1 MESPTETTTAL
12 QPVEE
17 AQSVGGMDAIR
28 NAIKASL
35 EPKEKEP
42 AQPDEAPK
50 ATENE
55 IPTPEPPEAET
66 QHAED
71 GDEGKPE
78 EDIRAEKRINKLIW
92 QKKELAEE
100 LEETRRKLYEAQNSA
115 PKPSQEAPNG
125 ISDLVNQA
133 DSYERLEQLEEEARQ
148 AERWAK
154 RSLAR
159 YRRDP
164 DSVEK
169 EIENKIGSV
178 PEDVEEWLE
187 DLSLNAEFSRESDIP
202 KRRKAIEQQ
211 KQSFEFAATKYPWL
225 KDPKNP
231 ARAWVEQVKEAN
243 PGIKSLPDV
252 DLYLAR
258 ALVGFY
264 IEQEQNQQ
272 AKPRAKTPEPTAQPR
287 KPAASATVISESL
300 KKVQEAKAD
309 TLKTGSMDGLKN
321 WIKAAANAR

>member
-1 MESPTETTTAL
+1 MESPTDTTDVL
-12 QPVEE
+12 QPSEE
-17 AQSVGGMDAIR
+17 AQNVGGMDAIR

-42 AQPDEAPK
+42 AQPDEAPE

-55 IPTPEPPEAET
+55 IPTPEPTEAET

-71 GDEGKPE
+71 GE
-78 EDIRAEKRINKLIW
+78 EVDSGDDIGYRKRIDKLTW

-100 LEETRRKLYEAQNSA
+100 LEETRRKLYESQNSA
-115 PKPSQEAPNG
+115 PKPSQETPNG

-164 DSVEK
+164 DSVEQ

-187 DLSLNAEFSRESDIP
+187 DLSLNAEFSREPDIP

-225 KDPKNP
+225 KDPQNP

-264 IEQEQNQQ
+264 IEQEQQ

-287 KPAASATVISESL
+287 KPSASAVTISESL
-300 KKVQEAKAD
+300 KKVQDAKAD

>member
-1 MESPTETTTAL
+1 MDSPNETTTDN
-12 QPVEE
+12 QPVE
-17 AQSVGGMDAIR
+17 ADKSVGGMDAIR

-42 AQPDEAPK
+42 AQPDEAPE
-50 ATENE
+50 ATEQD
-55 IPTPEPPEAET
+55 IPTHEPPEAET
-66 QHAED
+66 QPAD
-71 GDEGKPE
+71 DDVQDDSGD
-78 EDIRAEKRINKLIW
+78 DIGYRKRIDKLTW
-92 QKKELAEE
+92 QKKELQEE
-100 LEETRRKLYEAQNSA
+100 LEETRRKLYEQQQSA
-115 PKPSQEAPNG
+115 PKTTPEAPNG

-133 DSYERLEQLEEEARQ
+133 DTFERLEQLEEEARQ

-164 DSVEK
+164 DSVEQ
-169 EIENKIGSV
+169 EIENKIGSI
-178 PEDVEEWLE
+178 PDDVEEWLE

-225 KDPKNP
+225 KDPQNP

-243 PGIKSLPDV
+243 PGIKNLPDV

-264 IEQEQNQQ
+264 VEQEQQ
-272 AKPRAKTPEPTAQPR
+272 AKPKTVKTPDPTSQPR
-287 KPAASATVISESL
+287 KPATSAVTVSESL
-300 KKVQEAKAD
+300 KKVQEAKSSAM
-309 TLKTGSMDGLKN
+309 KTGSIDGLKS

>member
-1 MESPTETTTAL
+1 MESPTDTTDVL
-12 QPVEE
+12 QPSEE
-17 AQSVGGMDAIR
+17 AQNVGGMDAIR

-42 AQPDEAPK
+42 AQPDEAPE

-55 IPTPEPPEAET
+55 IPTPEPTEAET

-71 GDEGKPE
+71 GE
-78 EDIRAEKRINKLIW
+78 EVDSGDDIGYRKRIDKLTW

-100 LEETRRKLYEAQNSA
+100 LEETRRKLYESQNSA
-115 PKPSQEAPNG
+115 PKPSQETPNG

-164 DSVEK
+164 DSVEQ

-225 KDPKNP
+225 KDPQNP

-264 IEQEQNQQ
+264 IEQEQQ

-287 KPAASATVISESL
+287 KPSASAVTISESL
-300 KKVQEAKAD
+300 KKVQDAKAD

>member
-1 MESPTETTTAL
+1 MDSPTETTDVL
-12 QPVEE
+12 QPSEE
-17 AQSVGGMDAIR
+17 AQNVGRMDAIR

-42 AQPDEAPK
+42 AQPDEAPE

-55 IPTPEPPEAET
+55 IPTPEPTEAET

-71 GDEGKPE
+71 GE
-78 EDIRAEKRINKLIW
+78 EVDSGDDIGYRKRIDKLTW

-100 LEETRRKLYEAQNSA
+100 LEETRRKLYESQNSA
-115 PKPSQEAPNG
+115 PKPSQETPNG

-164 DSVEK
+164 DSVEQ

-225 KDPKNP
+225 KDPQNP

-264 IEQEQNQQ
+264 IEQEQQ

-287 KPAASATVISESL
+287 KPSASAVTISESL
-300 KKVQEAKAD
+300 KKVQDAKAD

>member
-1 MESPTETTTAL
+1 MESPTDTTDVL
-12 QPVEE
+12 QPSEE
-17 AQSVGGMDAIR
+17 AQNVGGMDAIR

-42 AQPDEAPK
+42 VQPDEAPE

-55 IPTPEPPEAET
+55 ITTPEPTEAET
-66 QHAED
+66 QHADD
-71 GDEGKPE
+71 GDEVDSGD
-78 EDIRAEKRINKLIW
+78 DIGYRKRIDKLTW

-100 LEETRRKLYEAQNSA
+100 LEETRRKLYESQNSA
-115 PKPSQEAPNG
+115 PKPSQETPNG

-164 DSVEK
+164 DSVEQ

-225 KDPKNP
+225 KDPQNP

-264 IEQEQNQQ
+264 IEQEQQ

-287 KPAASATVISESL
+287 KPSASAVTISESL
-300 KKVQEAKAD
+300 KKVQDAKAD

>member
-1 MESPTETTTAL
+1 MDSPNETTTDN
-12 QPVEE
+12 QPVE
-17 AQSVGGMDAIR
+17 ADKSVGGMDAIR

-42 AQPDEAPK
+42 AQPDEAPE
-50 ATENE
+50 ATEQD
-55 IPTPEPPEAET
+55 IPTHEPPEAET
-66 QHAED
+66 QPAD
-71 GDEGKPE
+71 DDVQDDSGD
-78 EDIRAEKRINKLIW
+78 DIGYRKRIDKLTW
-92 QKKELAEE
+92 QKKELQEE
-100 LEETRRKLYEAQNSA
+100 LEETRRKLYEQQQSA
-115 PKPSQEAPNG
+115 PKTTPETPNG

-133 DSYERLEQLEEEARQ
+133 DTYERLEQLEEEARQ

-164 DSVEK
+164 DSVEQ
-169 EIENKIGSV
+169 EIENKIGSI
-178 PEDVEEWLE
+178 PDDVEEWLE

-225 KDPKNP
+225 KDPQNP

-243 PGIKSLPDV
+243 PGIKNLPDV

-264 IEQEQNQQ
+264 IEQEQQ
-272 AKPRAKTPEPTAQPR
+272 AKPKTVKTPDPTSQPR
-287 KPAASATVISESL
+287 KPAASAVTVSESL
-300 KKVQEAKAD
+300 KKVQEAKSSAM
-309 TLKTGSMDGLKN
+309 KTGSIDGLKS

>member
-1 MESPTETTTAL
+1 MDSPNETTTDN
-12 QPVEE
+12 QPVE
-17 AQSVGGMDAIR
+17 ADNSVGGMDAIR
-28 NAIKASL
+28 EAIKANL
-35 EPKEKEP
+35 EPKEPEQSP
-42 AQPDEAPK
+42 Q
-50 ATENE
+50 ATEQD

-66 QHAED
+66 QQADDEVQD
-71 GDEGKPE
+71 DSGD
-78 EDIRAEKRINKLIW
+78 DIGYRKRIDKLTW
-92 QKKELAEE
+92 QKKELQEE
-100 LEETRRKLYEAQNSA
+100 LEETRRKLYEQQQST
-115 PKPSQEAPNG
+115 PKTTPEAPNG

-133 DSYERLEQLEEEARQ
+133 DTFERLEQLEEEARQ

-164 DSVEK
+164 DSVEQ
-169 EIENKIGSV
+169 EIENKIGSI
-178 PEDVEEWLE
+178 PDDVEEWLE

-225 KDPKNP
+225 KDPQNP

-264 IEQEQNQQ
+264 IEQEQQ
-272 AKPRAKTPEPTAQPR
+272 AKPKSVKTPDPTSQPR
-287 KPAASATVISESL
+287 KPAASAVTVSESL
-300 KKVQEAKAD
+300 KKVQEAKSSAM
-309 TLKTGSMDGLKN
+309 KTGSIDGLKS

>member
-1 MESPTETTTAL
+1 MDSPNETTTDN
-12 QPVEE
+12 QPVE
-17 AQSVGGMDAIR
+17 ADKSVGGMDAIR

-42 AQPDEAPK
+42 AQPDEAPE
-50 ATENE
+50 ATEQD
-55 IPTPEPPEAET
+55 IPTYEPPDAET
-66 QHAED
+66 QPDED
-71 GDEGKPE
+71 DVQDDSGD
-78 EDIRAEKRINKLIW
+78 DIGYRKRIDKLTW
-92 QKKELAEE
+92 QKKELQEE
-100 LEETRRKLYEAQNSA
+100 LEETRRKLYEQQQSA
-115 PKPSQEAPNG
+115 PKTTPEAPNG

-133 DSYERLEQLEEEARQ
+133 DTYERLEQLEEEARQ

-164 DSVEK
+164 DSVEQ
-169 EIENKIGSV
+169 EIENKIGSI
-178 PEDVEEWLE
+178 PDDVEEWLE

-225 KDPKNP
+225 KDPQNP

-243 PGIKSLPDV
+243 PGIKNLPDV

-264 IEQEQNQQ
+264 VEQEQQ
-272 AKPRAKTPEPTAQPR
+272 AKPKTVKTPDPTSQPR
-287 KPAASATVISESL
+287 KPAASAVTVSESL
-300 KKVQEAKAD
+300 KKVQEAKSSVM
-309 TLKTGSMDGLKN
+309 KTGSIDGLKS

>member
-1 MESPTETTTAL
+1 MESPTDTTDVL
-12 QPVEE
+12 QPSEE
-17 AQSVGGMDAIR
+17 AQNVGGMDAIR

-35 EPKEKEP
+35 EPKEKDP
-42 AQPDEAPK
+42 VQPDEAPE

-55 IPTPEPPEAET
+55 IPTPEPTEAET

-71 GDEGKPE
+71 GE
-78 EDIRAEKRINKLIW
+78 EVDSGDDIGYRKRIDKLTW

-100 LEETRRKLYEAQNSA
+100 LEETRRKLYESQNSA
-115 PKPSQEAPNG
+115 PKPSQETPNG

-164 DSVEK
+164 DSVEQ

-225 KDPKNP
+225 KDPQNP

-264 IEQEQNQQ
+264 IEQEQQ

-287 KPAASATVISESL
+287 KPSASAVTISESL
-300 KKVQEAKAD
+300 KKVQDAKAD

>member
-1 MESPTETTTAL
+1 MDSPNETTTDN
-12 QPVEE
+12 QPVE
-17 AQSVGGMDAIR
+17 ADNSVGGMDAIR

-42 AQPDEAPK
+42 AQPDEAPE
-50 ATENE
+50 ATEQD

-66 QHAED
+66 QQADDEIQD
-71 GDEGKPE
+71 DSGD
-78 EDIRAEKRINKLIW
+78 DIGYRKRIDKLTW
-92 QKKELAEE
+92 QKKELQEE
-100 LEETRRKLYEAQNSA
+100 LEETRRKLYEQQQST
-115 PKPSQEAPNG
+115 PKTTPEAPNG

-133 DSYERLEQLEEEARQ
+133 DTFERLEQLEEEARQ

-164 DSVEK
+164 DSVEQ
-169 EIENKIGSV
+169 EIENKIGSI
-178 PEDVEEWLE
+178 PDDVEEWLE

-225 KDPKNP
+225 KDPQNP

-243 PGIKSLPDV
+243 PGIKNLPDV

-264 IEQEQNQQ
+264 IEQEQQ
-272 AKPRAKTPEPTAQPR
+272 AKPKTVKTPDPTSQPR
-287 KPAASATVISESL
+287 KPAASAVTVSESL
-300 KKVQEAKAD
+300 KKVQEAKSSAM
-309 TLKTGSMDGLKN
+309 KTGSIDGLKS

>member
-1 MESPTETTTAL
+1 MDSPNETTTDN
-12 QPVEE
+12 QPVE
-17 AQSVGGMDAIR
+17 ADKSVGGMDAIR

-42 AQPDEAPK
+42 AQPDEAPE
-50 ATENE
+50 ATEQD
-55 IPTPEPPEAET
+55 IPTHEPPEAET
-66 QHAED
+66 QPAD
-71 GDEGKPE
+71 DDVQDDSGD
-78 EDIRAEKRINKLIW
+78 DIGYRKRIDKLTW
-92 QKKELAEE
+92 QKKELQEE
-100 LEETRRKLYEAQNSA
+100 LEETRRKLYEQQQST
-115 PKPSQEAPNG
+115 PKTTPEAPNG

-133 DSYERLEQLEEEARQ
+133 DTYERLEQLEEEARQ

-164 DSVEK
+164 DSVEQ
-169 EIENKIGSV
+169 EIENKIGSI
-178 PEDVEEWLE
+178 PDDVEEWLE

-225 KDPKNP
+225 KDPQNP

-243 PGIKSLPDV
+243 PGIKNLPDV

-264 IEQEQNQQ
+264 IEQEQQ
-272 AKPRAKTPEPTAQPR
+272 AKPKTVKTPDPTSQPR
-287 KPAASATVISESL
+287 KPAASAVTVSESL
-300 KKVQEAKAD
+300 KKVQEAKSSAM
-309 TLKTGSMDGLKN
+309 KTGSIDGLKS

>member
-1 MESPTETTTAL
+1 MDSPNETTTDN
-12 QPVEE
+12 QPVE
-17 AQSVGGMDAIR
+17 ADKSVGGMDAIR

-42 AQPDEAPK
+42 AQPDEAPE
-50 ATENE
+50 ATEQD
-55 IPTPEPPEAET
+55 IPTHEPPEAET
-66 QHAED
+66 QPAD
-71 GDEGKPE
+71 DDVQDDSGD
-78 EDIRAEKRINKLIW
+78 DIGYRKRIDKLTW
-92 QKKELAEE
+92 QKKELQEE
-100 LEETRRKLYEAQNSA
+100 LEETRRKLYEQQQSA
-115 PKPSQEAPNG
+115 PKTTPEAPNG

-133 DSYERLEQLEEEARQ
+133 DTFERLEQLEEEARQ

-164 DSVEK
+164 DSVEQ
-169 EIENKIGSV
+169 EIENKIGSI
-178 PEDVEEWLE
+178 PDDVEEWLE

-225 KDPKNP
+225 KDPQNP

-243 PGIKSLPDV
+243 PGIKNLPDV

-264 IEQEQNQQ
+264 IEQEQQ
-272 AKPRAKTPEPTAQPR
+272 AKPKTVKTPDPTSQPR
-287 KPAASATVISESL
+287 KPATSAVTVSESL
-300 KKVQEAKAD
+300 KKVQEAKSSAM
-309 TLKTGSMDGLKN
+309 KTGSIDGLKS

>member
-1 MESPTETTTAL
+1 MDSPTETTDVL
-12 QPVEE
+12 QPSEE

-35 EPKEKEP
+35 EPKAKEP
-42 AQPDEAPK
+42 VQPDEAPE

-55 IPTPEPPEAET
+55 IPTPEPTEAET

-71 GDEGKPE
+71 GE
-78 EDIRAEKRINKLIW
+78 EVDSGDDIGYRKRIDKLTW

-115 PKPSQEAPNG
+115 PQPSQETPNG

-164 DSVEK
+164 DSVEQ

-225 KDPKNP
+225 KDPQNP

-243 PGIKSLPDV
+243 PGVKSLPDV

-264 IEQEQNQQ
+264 IEQEQQ

-287 KPAASATVISESL
+287 KPSASAVTISESL
-300 KKVQEAKAD
+300 KKVQDAKAD

>member
-1 MESPTETTTAL
+1 MDSPNETTTDN
-12 QPVEE
+12 QPVE
-17 AQSVGGMDAIR
+17 ADKSVGGMDAIR

-42 AQPDEAPK
+42 AQPDEAPE
-50 ATENE
+50 ATEQD
-55 IPTPEPPEAET
+55 IPTHEPPEAET
-66 QHAED
+66 QPAD
-71 GDEGKPE
+71 DDVQDDSGD
-78 EDIRAEKRINKLIW
+78 DIGYRKRIDKLTW
-92 QKKELAEE
+92 QKKELQEE
-100 LEETRRKLYEAQNSA
+100 LEETRRKLYEQQQSA
-115 PKPSQEAPNG
+115 PKTTPEAPNG

-133 DSYERLEQLEEEARQ
+133 DTYERLEQLEEEARQ

-164 DSVEK
+164 DSVEQ
-169 EIENKIGSV
+169 EIENKIGSI
-178 PEDVEEWLE
+178 PDDVEEWLE

-225 KDPKNP
+225 KDPQNP

-243 PGIKSLPDV
+243 PGIKNLPDV

-264 IEQEQNQQ
+264 IEQEQQ
-272 AKPRAKTPEPTAQPR
+272 AKPKTVKTPDPTSQPR
-287 KPAASATVISESL
+287 KPAASAVTVSESL
-300 KKVQEAKAD
+300 KKVQEAKSSVM
-309 TLKTGSMDGLKN
+309 KTGSIDGLKS

>member
-1 MESPTETTTAL
+1 MDSPNETTTDN
-12 QPVEE
+12 QPVE
-17 AQSVGGMDAIR
+17 ADNSVGGMDAIR

-42 AQPDEAPK
+42 AQPDEAPE
-50 ATENE
+50 ATEQD
-55 IPTPEPPEAET
+55 IPTYEPPEAET
-66 QHAED
+66 QPDED
-71 GDEGKPE
+71 DVQDDSGD
-78 EDIRAEKRINKLIW
+78 DIGYRKRIDKLTW
-92 QKKELAEE
+92 QKKELQEE
-100 LEETRRKLYEAQNSA
+100 LEETRRKLYEQQQSA
-115 PKPSQEAPNG
+115 PKTTPETPNG

-133 DSYERLEQLEEEARQ
+133 DTYERLEQLEEEARQ

-164 DSVEK
+164 DSVEQ
-169 EIENKIGSV
+169 EIENKIGSI
-178 PEDVEEWLE
+178 PDDVEEWLE

-225 KDPKNP
+225 KDPQNP

-243 PGIKSLPDV
+243 PGIKNLPDV

-264 IEQEQNQQ
+264 IEQEQQ
-272 AKPRAKTPEPTAQPR
+272 AKPKTVKTPDPTSQPR
-287 KPAASATVISESL
+287 KPAASAVTVSESL
-300 KKVQEAKAD
+300 KKVQEAKSSVM
-309 TLKTGSMDGLKN
+309 KTGSIDGLKS

>member
-1 MESPTETTTAL
+1 MESPTDTTDVL
-12 QPVEE
+12 QPSEE
-17 AQSVGGMDAIR
+17 AQNVGGMDAIR

-42 AQPDEAPK
+42 AQPDEAPE

-55 IPTPEPPEAET
+55 IPTPEPTEAET
-66 QHAED
+66 QHADD
-71 GDEGKPE
+71 GE
-78 EDIRAEKRINKLIW
+78 EVDSGDDIGYRKRIDKLTW

-100 LEETRRKLYEAQNSA
+100 LEETRRKLYESQNSA
-115 PKPSQEAPNG
+115 PKPSQETPNG

-164 DSVEK
+164 DSVEQ

-225 KDPKNP
+225 KDPQNP

-264 IEQEQNQQ
+264 IEQEQQ

-287 KPAASATVISESL
+287 KPSASAVTISESL
-300 KKVQEAKAD
+300 KKVQDAKAD